1 MSITKNNTYY
11 RFQAYSSGEYLNIY
25 TDGAVKNNTTV
36 TTFKLN
42 SSDNCQIWKS
52 VEYSAYGLSGTILK
66 SRANEGFV
74 LDRLRINDST
84 GKKNDADVYTLATT
98 ATDLKDQL
106 VAIESATQGYCKIKL
121 VHENLYLT
129 VTDEA
134 KKAGGY
140 NVRWLA
146 PTGGVNQLWL
156 AQECT
161 SKYTGILE
169 RSKTLP
175 STIGNS
181 PYIINNIPDN
191 QQSSGFDT
199 NVEFHPGCG
208 FANGTNFNNSS
219 DGTKVK
225 NILQE
230 YIKKVFGSGAVLTDA
245 QTCYYLYGERFAN
258 GSGNDFH
265 SGVDVNYYDGAP
277 IYALYGG
284 EIKYAGGSY
293 GTVSVYNSTLGVNI
307 NYLHMKNI
315 CVKVGDIINAGDK
328 IGYES
333 NVSAYKI
340 SPHLH
345 FEVRPAGQNGPA
357 GLTKNTNS
365 TLTTIMPYG
374 YMDGK
379 L

>member
-84 GKKNDADVYTLATT
+84 GKKNDADVYTLATS

-156 AQECT
+156 AQEC
-161 SKYTGILE
+161 I
-169 RSKTLP
+169 SKTL
-175 STIGNS
+175 SLKETVNQWYIGNDVTVRKKGCALCCGVMIS
-181 PYIINNIPDN
+181 KYYGYSANNNISYFYNNYWASNGYQWLAPTAKFTDKINFSVSGIKSEIDAGHPVALHAYTTPDKEHWVTVI
-191 QQSSGFDT
+191 GY
-199 NVEFHPGCG
+199 
-208 FANGTNFNNSS
+208 NGT
-219 DGTKVK
+219 
-225 NILQE
+225 
-230 YIKKVFGSGAVLTDA
+230 GSKIDDFIVADPYNPDA
-245 QTCYYLYGERFAN
+245 
-258 GSGNDFH
+258 
-265 SGVDVNYYDGAP
+265 
-277 IYALYGG
+277 
-284 EIKYAGGSY
+284 
-293 GTVSVYNSTLGVNI
+293 NST
-307 NYLHMKNI
+307 
-315 CVKVGDIINAGDK
+315 
-328 IGYES
+328 
-333 NVSAYKI
+333 
-340 SPHLH
+340 
-345 FEVRPAGQNGPA
+345 
-357 GLTKNTNS
+357 
-365 TLTTIMPYG
+365 
-374 YMDGK
+374 DGRILPLK
-379 L
+379 EAFSRFTSYNFDRYRASSSK